1 MEAFNFVIFGFTSNL
16 AQLKIIPALYD
27 LEEKG
32 ELSPETKIIG
42 IGRKD
47 TDVADFV
54 NFVLH
59 AKSRHHQHDI
69 NPETQLKLIERI
81 TYLQEDF
88 EKKDGPLYTKLKRIS
103 GNTLYYLA
111 TYPNLYTKIF
121 QSLKDNDLNSKNGG
135 WVRIMIEKPIG
146 NNLQTAKDLDNLLT
160 NYFEENQIFR
170 VDHYLGKE
178 VLRKI
183 FGSGITSKNVESLE
197 LSISENFGIGKRGVY
212 YDATGALI
220 DMGQN
225 HLLQMLASI
234 TAKSSGRADRAE
246 VLESLVPESKHIVFG
261 QYEGYLSEE
270 NVSPVSVTDTY
281 FALKTELNKG
291 DWAGIPIYMASGKA
305 LDKDETKIIINYK
318 DGSKK
323 VFILYP
329 LVSPDKFDPYER
341 LILDAVGGDQT
352 FFNSPKEIE
361 ASWKF
366 IDKLSVKLDSPF
378 IYKPGSNLTD
388 GVSSKFSA

>member
-1 MEAFNFVIFGFTSNL
+1 MLFLVLRVIWLN
-16 AQLKIIPALYD
+16 LKIIPALYD

-32 ELSPETKIIG
+32 LLAKDTKIIG

-47 TDVADFV
+47 TDVADFI
-54 NFVLH
+54 NAVLH
-59 AKSRHHQHDI
+59 AKSRHHQHAI
-69 NPETQLKLIERI
+69 NPEVQLRLIERI

-88 EKKDGPLYTKLKRIS
+88 EKKDGPLYDKLKKIS

-121 QSLKDNDLNSKNGG
+121 QSLKDNNLNSKNGG

-146 NNLQTAKDLDNLLT
+146 NDLQTAKDLDNLLT

-183 FGSGITSKNVESLE
+183 FGSGITSENVASLE
-197 LSISENFGIGKRGVY
+197 LSISENFGIGKRGIY

-225 HLLQMLASI
+225 HLLQMLAAV

-246 VLESLVPESKHIVFG
+246 VLESLVPESKHIAFG

-281 FALKTELNKG
+281 FVLKTELNKG
-291 DWAGIPIYMASGKA
+291 DWKRIPIYLTSGKK
-305 LDKDETKIIINYK
+305 LDKDETKIVINYK

-329 LVSPDKFDPYER
+329 LNNPDKFDPYER
-341 LILDAVGGDQT
+341 LILDAIEGNQT

-378 IYKPGSNLTD
+378 IYKPGSNLVD
-388 GVSSKFSA
+388 GMTAKFSS